1 MDLTEEQWEVLLPFF
16 VEELKIKRGRPS
28 RSPRDV
34 LNGILWILRTGAQWK
49 HLPKHYP
56 PYQTCH
62 RWFQRWVD
70 EKRLE
75 KILRA
80 LARDLYERGDVDIT
94 ECFIDGMFVPAK
106 KGAQELAK
114 LSGVRAR
121 RSWALQTM
129 LVYLSPYAQTV
140 LIHMKSDSWKK

>member
-1 MDLTEEQWEVLLPFF
+1 MDLTEEQWEVLQPFF
-16 VEELKIKRGRPS
+16 ERELKIKRGRPS

-49 HLPKHYP
+49 HLPKQYP

-62 RWFQRWVD
+62 RWFQRWVE

-80 LARDLYERGDVDIT
+80 LARDLYERGGVDIT

-106 KGAQELAK
+106 KGALELAR
-114 LSGVRAR
+114 LSGAKTR

-140 LIHMKSDSWKK
+140 LTHMESDSWKK